1 MGFISKD
8 ARGGERQEEVKK
20 QQRGCEMAR
29 SGVNE
34 TVSGERKKER
44 GPKGDRVI
52 GMFSH
57 VCPLERHQSSLS
69 LLDFLYLGVFP
80 SVITPCHLPGDSS
93 ETLRGRAPLGFIEYL
108 PLRSITVHNDT
119 RAERNNR
126 AGK

>member
-1 MGFISKD
+1 MGFISED
-8 ARGGERQEEVKK
+8 ARGEERQEEVKK
-20 QQRGCEMAR
+20 QRRGCKIGRSREM
-29 SGVNE
+29 E
-34 TVSGERKKER
+34 TESGEKKKER

-69 LLDFLYLGVFP
+69 LLDFLYLSVFP

-93 ETLRGRAPLGFIEYL
+93 ETLGGRAPLGFIEYL
-108 PLRSITVHNDT
+108 PLRSIIVHNDT
-119 RAERNNR
+119 RAQRNKR